1 MLDVNLNAI
10 QGLHE
15 AFNRHDG
22 RAFAAHFAEEVVVDG
37 RRAVRNDV
45 AEVYADIKARFPDA
59 RREIQEIVAVDDHVI
74 TRSLYSGTHLGVGR
88 LDVDGG
94 QMIGAPATGEPFVVQ
109 HIDWYTLGDGLI
121 TEHRANRDDMS
132 MLMQL
137 GLAPA
142 VPPVNSPARPSP
154 VSHRHVSGTQA
165 QARNL
170 ATVEAWNQA
179 MAAGDLDAAVSCW
192 SLDLLN
198 HGRKIGPELIRMIL
212 GEGLRIYTNVDEG
225 DGVGMRE
232 VVAVDDC
239 VIARYER
246 RVAHTGVGTIPID
259 GGLLVGKPATGRT
272 FTMRHIH
279 WFTLKDG
286 LVIEHRACR
295 DDVGMMVELGLMPA
309 PAPPPADQTR
319 TGPQGDLAVLA
330 PG

>member
-1 MLDVNLNAI
+1 
-10 QGLHE
+10 
-15 AFNRHDG
+15 
-22 RAFAAHFAEEVVVDG
+22 
-37 RRAVRNDV
+37 
-45 AEVYADIKARFPDA
+45 
-59 RREIQEIVAVDDHVI
+59 
-74 TRSLYSGTHLGVGR
+74 
-88 LDVDGG
+88 
-94 QMIGAPATGEPFVVQ
+94 MIGAPATGEPFVVQ

-137 GLAPA
+137 GLVPA
-142 VPPVNSPARPSP
+142 VPPVNAPATPSP
-154 VSHRHVSGTQA
+154 VSHRHVSRTQA

-170 ATVEAWNQA
+170 DVIDAWNQA
-179 MAAGDLDAAVSCW
+179 MAARDLDAAVSCW

-246 RVAHTGVGTIPID
+246 RVIHTGVGKIPID
-259 GGLLVGKPATGRT
+259 GGLLVGKPATGRS

-319 TGPQGDLAVLA
+319 TGPRGDLAVLA